1 MAYFTK
7 QEAREAARSR
17 QIKSNYSSFETILNE
32 NIRTKISQINF
43 DIFLSHSS
51 QDAELVLG
59 VVSILENL
67 GYSVYVDWINDK
79 QLSRENINKQTAK
92 TLQNRMQQSKSLLYL
107 ATSNSSNSKWMP
119 WELGY
124 FDGLKPDRIAILP
137 ILDSSN
143 SNFNGQEYLGIYP
156 VVNKTNY
163 TNGTPDI
170 FVFDGSTRWSTL
182 KRFSSGSPSWSNF

>member
-7 QEAREAARSR
+7 QEAREAARTKQR
-17 QIKSNYSSFETILNE
+17 NSNFLSFEKILNE
-32 NIRTKISQINF
+32 NIRQKNAKTDF

-51 QDAELVLG
+51 QDSELVLG

-67 GYSVYVDWINDK
+67 GYSVYVDWITDK
-79 QLSRENINKQTAK
+79 QLSRENINRATAQTLK
-92 TLQNRMQQSKSLLYL
+92 YRMRQSTSLLYL

-124 FDGLKPDRIAILP
+124 FDGIKPERIAILP

-143 SNFNGQEYLGIYP
+143 SVFNGQEYLGIYP
-156 VVNKTNY
+156 VVNKSSY
-163 TNGTPDI
+163 TSGIPDI
-170 FVFDGSTRWSTL
+170 FIFDGSTRWSTL
-182 KRFSSGSPSWSNF
+182 KKFTTGNPNWANF